1 METTVKSMEEAGQF
15 GLQMLD
21 LLKCQHQYFLELQK
35 LSEEQRALIKAQQSE
50 ELLRLLAK
58 RQMIVNAIGQ
68 LHQQS
73 APYRQKWES
82 VKDKLPEPI
91 KQQISAMLGQV
102 QQMLNRIIEQDQQD
116 CQELSASKQQVATE
130 LNQTNRAQAANAYY
144 NQPKNN
150 PGQGGGSGF
159 HFTG

>member
-1 METTVKSMEEAGQF
+1 METMVKTMEEARQF

-21 LLKCQHQYFLELQK
+21 LLKRQHQYFFELQK
-35 LSEEQRALIKAQQSE
+35 LSEEQHALIKAQQSE

-58 RQMIVNAIGQ
+58 RQIIVNAIGQ

-73 APYRQKWES
+73 AWYRQNWES
-82 VKDKLPEPI
+82 VKNKLPEPI
-91 KQQISAMLGQV
+91 KQQISTMLGQV
-102 QQMLNRIIEQDQQD
+102 QQMLNQIIEQDQQD

-150 PGQGGGSGF
+150 PGQGNSSGF
-159 HFTG
+159 QFTG